1 MEINME
7 QPKNPSAEI
16 EKQMRKIGI
25 KIALVMAL
33 LMSFGLSLTGNLM
46 AERPPE
52 MPMIASVM
60 GFLACFVLSFIISF
74 AIGLLVPMPKVNAAL
89 ARKFHL
95 QPRTLKAHIV
105 ESVASN
111 LIYTPLITTAMV
123 TFVYFALMPAGH
135 KPPFL
140 PMFIH
145 SQVICFIVAQVLI
158 FVCVPIIIKLV
169 MPKGAPGTQR
179 PEPPTNAS

>member
-1 MEINME
+1 MEKNMDE
-7 QPKNPSAEI
+7 RRTNQAEI
-16 EKQMRKIGI
+16 QKQMRAVGMKV
-25 KIALVMAL
+25 ALAMAL

-52 MPMIASVM
+52 IPMAAIVI
-60 GFLACFVLSFIISF
+60 GFLECFILSFAISF
-74 AIGLLVPMPKVNAAL
+74 AIGLFVPMPKVNAAL

-95 QPRTLKAHIV
+95 QPRTLKTHFV
-105 ESVASN
+105 ESLASN

-123 TFVYFALMPAGH
+123 VFVYFTMMPDGH

-145 SQVICFIVAQVLI
+145 SQVVCLIVAQVLI
-158 FVCVPIIIKLV
+158 MLFMPIILKLV
-169 MPKGAPGTQR
+169 LPKKL
-179 PEPPTNAS
+179 

>member
-1 MEINME
+1 MENQNI
-7 QPKNPSAEI
+7 PADV
-16 EKQMRKIGI
+16 EKQMRKTGI
-25 KIALVMAL
+25 KIAFIMAL

-52 MPMIASVM
+52 MPMAAIIF
-60 GFLACFVLSFIISF
+60 GFLASFALSFVISF
-74 AIGLLVPMPKVNAAL
+74 AIGLIVPIPKVNAAL

-95 QPRTLKAHIV
+95 KPFTLKAHIV
-105 ESVASN
+105 ESIASN

-123 TFVYFALMPAGH
+123 AFVYFVLMPDGH

-145 SQVICFIVAQVLI
+145 SQIICFIVAQVLI
-158 FVCVPIIIKLV
+158 LVFVPIIVKRVI
-169 MPKGAPGTQR
+169 PKK
-179 PEPPTNAS
+179 